1 MQTLQEVRSGQLIGS
16 KSIQLSEELTSF
28 PTELYSFADTLEI
41 LDLSANRLK
50 ELPSGFIV
58 FKKLRILFLSNNDF
72 EIFPDVLSNLPA
84 LDIVGFKANKI
95 KSISENAL
103 PKSLRWLILTDNKIA
118 QLPASIGQ
126 CTSLQKVMLAGNS
139 LTSLPDEMSRC
150 VHIELL
156 RISANQLQ
164 QIPSWIFQLPKL
176 AWLAFAGNP
185 CVSDFM
191 EKEKISYTSWNTFR
205 IQEQLGEGASGNI
218 YKAISIDAFEV
229 VAVKIFKGAV
239 TSDGYPQDEMH
250 ACIHAGT
257 HSNLVPVTSIITNH
271 PESKAGLVFKL
282 IPTAYKILGF
292 PPNFETC
299 TRDTF
304 ELNARFSISAIY
316 TIATCIASVMSHLHV
331 RGIAHGD
338 LYAHNILVNNNFNS
352 ILSDFGAATIIYSLK
367 DKTVAGFVEKIDVRA
382 FGCLLD
388 DLLQRTDSDKT
399 QELTILSSLKNAC
412 LIDDIHIRPTFKD
425 ILNTIAR

>member
-1 MQTLQEVRSGQLIGS
+1 
-16 KSIQLSEELTSF
+16 
-28 PTELYSFADTLEI
+28 
-41 LDLSANRLK
+41 
-50 ELPSGFIV
+50 
-58 FKKLRILFLSNNDF
+58 
-72 EIFPDVLSNLPA
+72 
-84 LDIVGFKANKI
+84 
-95 KSISENAL
+95 L

-150 VHIELL
+150 VRIELL

-185 CVSDFM
+185 CVSDFI

-218 YKAISIDAFEV
+218 YKAISIDASEV

-239 TSDGYPQDEMH
+239 TSDGYPEDEMH
-250 ACIHAGT
+250 ACLHVGT
-257 HSNLVPVTSIITNH
+257 HPNLVPVMSIITNH
-271 PESKAGLVFKL
+271 PDSKAGLVFKL
-282 IPTAYKILGF
+282 IPTTYKILGY
-292 PPNFETC
+292 PPSFETC

-304 ELNARFSISAIY
+304 ELNARFSSSTIFA
-316 TIATCIASVMSHLHV
+316 IATDIASVMTHLHV

-338 LYAHNILVNNNFNS
+338 LYAHNILVDNKFNS
-352 ILSDFGAATIIYSLK
+352 ILSDFGAATIYSVE
-367 DKTVAGFVEKIDVRA
+367 DKTTAGFVEKIDVRA
-382 FGCLLD
+382 FGYLLD
-388 DLLQRTDSDKT
+388 DLLQRNDSDET
-399 QELTILSSLKNAC
+399 EELTVLYSLRNAC
-412 LIDDIHIRPTFKD
+412 LMDDIHLRPTFKD
-425 ILNTIAR
+425 ILNTIPR